1 MARVLYLLT
10 CSVPDQELTAAHSRR
25 LCDNL
30 AIFTAIRFFSKGA
43 AECTFEV
50 GQGSTLTVLLDERL
64 YKHAK
69 AAAAKEAERFYE
81 EERRLS
87 PWGRRRGREAALS
100 DEAGPLYNRHCS
112 VLLEQFVKTQMLSQ
126 FLSEGTWL

>member
-1 MARVLYLLT
+1 M
-10 CSVPDQELTAAHSRR
+10 SRGGEGTQFIVMFSPR
-25 LCDNL
+25 SKVDRSTLS
-30 AIFTAIRFFSKGA
+30 AFFPKGS

-87 PWGRRRGREAALS
+87 PWGRGRSREGALS
-100 DEAGPLYNRHCS
+100 DKPGPLYNRHCG